1 MKITK
6 EELKQIIKEE
16 LDNVLSENKALN
28 NQVIANITRELDKA
42 DDVSLRPGTI
52 AMLKNLIKGYLTGRL
67 KRPRGLKGLKG
78 AKPLVYVE
86 PSVGVTTG
94 AKG

>member
-6 EELKQIIKEE
+6 EELKQIVKEE

-28 NQVIANITRELDKA
+28 DQVIANITRELDKA
-42 DDVSLRPGTI
+42 DDASLRPGTI
-52 AMLKNLIKGYLTGRL
+52 AMLKDLIKGYLTGIR
-67 KRPRGLKGLKG
+67 KMPRGLKALRG
-78 AKPLVYVE
+78 AKPLGQIE
-86 PSVGVTTG
+86 KSVVVTG

>member
-6 EELKQIIKEE
+6 EELKQIVKEE
-16 LDNVLSENKALN
+16 LETVLSENKALN

-42 DDVSLRPGTI
+42 DDASLRPGTI

-67 KRPRGLKGLKG
+67 KKRRGLKALRG
-78 AKPLVYVE
+78 AKPLVDTE
-86 PSVGVTTG
+86 PSVTITG

>member
-6 EELKQIIKEE
+6 EQLNQIVKEQ

-42 DDVSLRPGTI
+42 DDASLRPGTV

-67 KRPRGLKGLKG
+67 KRRQGLKGLRG
-78 AKPLVYVE
+78 AKTLKTVE
-86 PSVGVTTG
+86 PAIVTTG
-94 AKG
+94 VKG